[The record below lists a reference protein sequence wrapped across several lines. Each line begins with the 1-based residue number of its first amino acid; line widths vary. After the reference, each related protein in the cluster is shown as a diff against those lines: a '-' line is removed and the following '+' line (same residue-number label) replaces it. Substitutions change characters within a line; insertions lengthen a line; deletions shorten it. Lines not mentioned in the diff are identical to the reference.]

1 MYTTSKSEFYKL
13 FSKDYA
19 DPHMAI
25 TILKLIFKTKG
36 VWVTQKK
43 FSLFYMNLKSTGYN
57 LATLH
62 TCNNDCRV
70 CRCKKLGVEVMTKKY
85 FPLV

>member
-25 TILKLIFKTKG
+25 TILKLIFKTIG
-36 VWVTQKK
+36 V
-43 FSLFYMNLKSTGYN
+43 
-57 LATLH
+57 
-62 TCNNDCRV
+62 
-70 CRCKKLGVEVMTKKY
+70 
-85 FPLV
+85 